1 MGTFIKLLVA
11 VCIVGIVVVVVVV
24 ALTGDSAA
32 PQALPPGAQQ
42 ADSSGGTSA
51 PTVEPV
57 TPAPTT
63 SVPTSSASV
72 SDTSQPQTSRT
83 NPARLNET
91 VRAEIE
97 DWLDGKIVMELE
109 LLELVDGT
117 RAWNMVRE
125 WNQFNNAPGEGKEYV
140 LAKFRVRIVAA
151 EVEPYDLNHAQF
163 DAYSGTG
170 VQYTDFVSV
179 AGMDPDLRTNLYA
192 GAEHVGF
199 TAFVVGID
207 DSPVTV
213 YKAGWGN
220 DAIWFDLRA

>member
-11 VCIVGIVVVVVVV
+11 VCIVGIVVVVAVV

-32 PQALPPGAQQ
+32 PQALPPSAQQ

-57 TPAPTT
+57 TPTPTT
-63 SVPTSSASV
+63 SPPVPTASPPNPNP
-72 SDTSQPQTSRT
+72 PQTSRT
-83 NPARLNET
+83 NPAGLNQA
-91 VRAEIE
+91 VRVEVE
-97 DWLDGKIVMELE
+97 DWLDGRIVMELE
-109 LLELVDGT
+109 LLELIDGT

-125 WNQFNNAPGEGKEYV
+125 WNQFNSAPGDGKEYV

-163 DAYSGTG
+163 DVYSGTG

-192 GAEHVGF
+192 GAEHAGF
-199 TAFVVGID
+199 TAFVVRTD

-220 DAIWFDLRA
+220 DAMWFDLRA